1 MRRVR
6 GFAAIATVAALAV
19 IVAACGSSGSG
30 GSGGNREITV
40 WDYYGSATPIKPA
53 VEEFR
58 KLHPDIKVNYQAID
72 YETIQ
77 DKFSVAV
84 SSGSAPDVATLDMT
98 WIPTYASKGLLADV
112 SSLSGGQLNGK
123 PFEDQYSPGA
133 LEAMS
138 YENKYVTMLYDFDAY
153 ALYYRAD
160 KMKEKGIA
168 VPKNWAQFRQA
179 ANELVE
185 KDSNGKPEKY
195 AFQVLPDTFHYDQF
209 LLQNKGSLLNSD
221 WSEAA
226 LDSPAGEGALEF
238 FKGFLED
245 GSGIYWGK
253 DQGDSTGL
261 PGIKDERIGMFL
273 NGPYM
278 MGVLKDGVPE
288 QKGDWKV
295 APAPVGKQEGSYLG
309 GTGLTIPVN
318 APDPEDAWTFVQFLL
333 QKKQQLGV
341 YTDAGAA
348 PATEAALNSPELN
361 KPDPFFGGEAPFG
374 IFRKALASATPFP
387 YVRSWTQVD
396 RAVENGVTAG
406 LNGEESVSSALS
418 SSAGRINELLS
429 QEP

>member
-1 MRRVR
+1 MKR
-6 GFAAIATVAALAV
+6 FAVMAILTAALAV
-19 IVAACGSSGSG
+19 AVSACGSSSASG
-30 GSGGNREITV
+30 GGGGGSHSITV

-58 KLHPDIKVNYQAID
+58 KLHPDIKVDYQAID

-98 WIPTYASKGLLADV
+98 WIPTYASKGLLANV
-112 SSLSGGQLNGK
+112 SEISGGELNGSS
-123 PFEDQYSPGA
+123 FEDQYSAGA
-133 LEAMS
+133 LESMS
-138 YENKYVTMLYDFDAY
+138 YEDNYVTMLYDFDAY
-153 ALYYRAD
+153 ALFYRAD
-160 KMKEKGIA
+160 KLKEKGIA
-168 VPKNWAQFRQA
+168 VPKNWEEFRA
-179 ANELVE
+179 AAAKLVE
-185 KDSNGKPEKY
+185 DDSSGKPQKY

-278 MGVLKDGVPE
+278 MGVLKEGVPE

-295 APAPVGKQEGSYLG
+295 APAPVGLQEGSYLG

-318 APDPEDAWTFVQFLL
+318 AGDPEDAWTFVQFLL
-333 QKKQQLGV
+333 QKKQQLAV
-341 YTDAGAA
+341 YEDAGAA

-361 KPDPFFGGEAPFG
+361 KADPFFGGEKPFG
-374 IFRKALASATPFP
+374 VFRQALASATPFP
-387 YVRSWTQVD
+387 YVKSWTQVD
-396 RAVENGVTAG
+396 RAVEDGVTNALIG
-406 LNGEESVSSALS
+406 DKSVSAALS
-418 SSAGRINELLS
+418 DSAGRIDELLS
-429 QEP
+429 QEH

>member
-1 MRRVR
+1 MKR
-6 GFAAIATVAALAV
+6 FAVIAVFAAALAV
-19 IVAACGSSGSG
+19 AVSACGGSSASG
-30 GSGGNREITV
+30 GGGGGDHTITV

-58 KLHPDIKVNYQAID
+58 KLHPDIKVDYQAID

-98 WIPTYASKGLLADV
+98 WIPTYASKGLLANV
-112 SSLSGGQLNGK
+112 SEISGGELNGS
-123 PFEDQYSPGA
+123 PFEDQYSKGA

-138 YENKYVTMLYDFDAY
+138 YEEKYVTMLYDFDAY

-160 KMKEKGIA
+160 KLKEKGIA
-168 VPKNWAQFRQA
+168 VPKNWEEFRSA
-179 ANELVE
+179 AAKLVE
-185 KDSNGKPEKY
+185 KGSDGKPEKY

-221 WSEAA
+221 WTEAA

-295 APAPVGKQEGSYLG
+295 APAPVGLQEGSYLG

-318 APDPEDAWTFVQFLL
+318 AGDPEDAWTFIQFLL
-333 QKKQQLGV
+333 QKEQQLGV

-348 PATEAALNSPELN
+348 PATEAALDSPELN
-361 KPDPFFGGEAPFG
+361 KPDPFFGGEKPFG
-374 IFRKALASATPFP
+374 VFRQALASATPFP
-387 YVRSWTQVD
+387 YVESWTQID
-396 RAVENGVTAG
+396 RAVENGVTAA
-406 LNGEESVSSALS
+406 LTGEKPVASALS
-418 SSAGRINELLS
+418 SSAGRIDELLS
-429 QEP
+429 EEH